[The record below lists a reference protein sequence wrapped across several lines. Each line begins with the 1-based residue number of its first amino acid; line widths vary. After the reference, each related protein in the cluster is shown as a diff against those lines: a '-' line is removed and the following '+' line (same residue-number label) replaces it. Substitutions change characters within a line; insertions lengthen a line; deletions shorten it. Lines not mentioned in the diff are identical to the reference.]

1 MIFKWFF
8 AAATA
13 ASFFYFLVAA
23 RKTVQRL
30 FVVVF
35 FLAGLVVILDPDLS
49 NRLAHSV
56 GIGRGADLVLYL
68 STLFLFVVSFSLYL
82 RSRRLDDAVAML
94 VQELSTRFPLQDN
107 GRRPTPAEEPAGKP
121 PAPSGLA

>member
-13 ASFFYFLVAA
+13 ASFFYFLIAA
-23 RKTVQRL
+23 RKAVQRL
-30 FVVVF
+30 FVAMF
-35 FLAGLVVILDPDLS
+35 FLAGLVVIIDPDLS

-82 RSRRLDDAVAML
+82 RSRRLEDALAML
-94 VQELSTRFPLQDN
+94 VRELSIRFPLQEG
-107 GRRPTPAEEPAGKP
+107 GRDMP
-121 PAPSGLA
+121 PPDAHTGQSGAPV